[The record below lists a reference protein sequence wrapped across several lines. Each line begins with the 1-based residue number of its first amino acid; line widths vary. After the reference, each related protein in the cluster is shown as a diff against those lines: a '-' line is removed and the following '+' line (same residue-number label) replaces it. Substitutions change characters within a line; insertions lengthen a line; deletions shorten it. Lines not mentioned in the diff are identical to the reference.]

1 MAEGTRE
8 LSSQLRQR
16 AGDLYR
22 AKRQSLFVVAD
33 RTFLRLLPAQWL
45 GGCLLT
51 LIQPQSQ
58 ATGNVCASGGL
69 GVWIALALSTL
80 ISGAPLIRIHRHP
93 GTAVTRYA
101 IAASQVLFYILLTFI
116 GAGRF
121 DTRFYIFVSL
131 AFLTFY
137 RDWRLLIFVGA
148 AALGFEY
155 VYSTFLCAEWVR
167 TQVAG
172 FLEFSAWLILEEF
185 ALILIC
191 NRGTLLFRRNAE
203 EAARLEF
210 ERAQAYAQSI
220 ERTRQ
225 LEASNEQYRAL
236 LESTSA
242 VPWELDDGTGAC
254 TYIGAQVEKQWGW
267 APESFQQ
274 CGFLFSRVYS
284 DDRPAFAQALEDAVA
299 THDVSV
305 EYRMQLASDTLAHV
319 RSFIRH
325 APDKTQRRVVR
336 GISIDITAQKK
347 LESELYQAQKLE
359 SVGRLA
365 AGVAHEINTPV
376 QFVSD
381 NCYFLRDAVAELK
394 NALVAF
400 REAREA
406 AIAGAITPNE
416 AFERMQAAEQ
426 AADLNFLTENMPS
439 AVERSLE
446 GLDRVAT
453 IVRSMK
459 EFSHPNQS
467 APSSADL
474 NAAIR
479 STLTVARNEY
489 KYVADVETHLADI
502 PPVVCYVGEFN
513 QAFLNIIVNAAHAI
527 GDIVTGTERRGLIT
541 VTTLHDGDE
550 VEISVRDTGGGIP
563 AAVRE
568 KIFDPFFTTKEV
580 GKGTGQ
586 GLPIAR
592 RVIVEKHQGS
602 LTFETEEGVGTTFII
617 RLPVQPTATNKKTV
631 HGEDIVELAAEA

>member
-1 MAEGTRE
+1 MARIMGKGTRDP
-8 LSSQLRQR
+8 SSQLRQR
-16 AGDLYR
+16 AGEIYR
-22 AKRQSLFVVAD
+22 AKRHSLFVVAD
-33 RTFLRLLPAQWL
+33 GTFLRLLPAQWL
-45 GGCLLT
+45 GGC
-51 LIQPQSQ
+51 
-58 ATGNVCASGGL
+58 V
-69 GVWIALALSTL
+69 LALSQPHTHAAEGIALWLALAVSTL
-80 ISGAPLIRIHRHP
+80 INGVPLARIHFSP
-93 GTAVTRYA
+93 GTAVTRYT
-101 IAASQVLFYILLTFI
+101 IAVSQVLFYILLTYI
-116 GAGRF
+116 GAHRF

-137 RDWRLLIFVGA
+137 RDWRLLIVVGT
-148 AALGFEY
+148 AALAFQY
-155 VYSTFLCAEWVR
+155 IYSTELTA
-167 TQVAG
+167 
-172 FLEFSAWLILEEF
+172 FLEFSAWLMLEEF
-185 ALILIC
+185 ALILIS

-210 ERAQAYAQSI
+210 ETAQAHAQSL

-274 CGFLFSRVYS
+274 CGFLFSRVYP
-284 DDRPAFAQALEDAVA
+284 DDRPAFAQALEEAVA

-305 EYRMQLASDTLAHV
+305 ECRVQLAADTLAHV

-325 APDKTQRRVVR
+325 APGNTQRRVVR

-381 NCYFLRDAVAELK
+381 NCYFLREAVVELK
-394 NALVAF
+394 NALTAF

-406 AIAGAITPNE
+406 AVSGAITPGE

-426 AADLNFLTENMPS
+426 AGDLAFLTENMPP

-489 KYVADVETHLADI
+489 KYVADVETCLAEI

-527 GDIVTGTERRGLIT
+527 GDRVVGTERRGLIT
-541 VTTLHDGDE
+541 VTTLQDGDE

-563 AAVRE
+563 PAIRE

-617 RLPVQPTATNKKTV
+617 RLPIQPADAHAGNLAETATFER
-631 HGEDIVELAAEA
+631 GR